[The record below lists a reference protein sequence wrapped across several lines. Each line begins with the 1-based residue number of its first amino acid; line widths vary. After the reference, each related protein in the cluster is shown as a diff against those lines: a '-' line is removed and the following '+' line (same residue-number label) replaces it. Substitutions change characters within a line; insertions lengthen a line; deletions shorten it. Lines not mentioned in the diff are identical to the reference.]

1 MKSKLS
7 TLGLVLIL
15 SALIVSG
22 CAPATA
28 QPTPVPPTPT
38 PVPPTLT
45 PIPPTP
51 TPKPPTPTP
60 VPATLT
66 PMPPTPTPVPPTST
80 PVPPKDE
87 IADWKTYT
95 NERYGYSLRYPP
107 DCTFGPMPK
116 GCKQKPPEERAPE
129 CLCFLNAEDPDQVRL
144 EAFTRVKDDIKG
156 ASFGVSRSAHDPP
169 PGADLIEYIKEKFSS
184 YGEIPNEPN
193 AKVGGM
199 PAVRLYVPPSPM
211 AFSWEVIFFIKD
223 GKLLEIRMHDV
234 DEKANRELYD
244 RISSA
249 LDIVVEALA
258 TQPADEY
265 PGWATYANADYGF
278 SFRYPSTWTLQ
289 EEPHFVKLSQQT
301 WALVVGYRRAT
312 EDPEI
317 LRTGPGA
324 GDMEHRSTV
333 TFLGQERPRVVL
345 VYEGKDK
352 LVLYG
357 NEPGDLVFLISLLD
371 DSRADYQD
379 IDIPEALQAEAD
391 QIVESFELTPA
402 RPEVTEEPVDGWV
415 GRIVR
420 LPPGS
425 QFGDYFEREDRQ
437 RFGIGSADETLQEQI
452 EDARWTGAQV
462 KVWGQLL
469 TGIPAYEGRQV
480 QVERLEVVSGPAQEP
495 RNLSPFAFPCASSEL
510 PTDRWGQYWAWSA
523 IDGSPE
529 TTWAEEG
536 HLGHEPWPSGPG
548 IGEWIILVFPET
560 IEIDRIGVDIG
571 FDRDADIFAKN
582 NRLKRAT
589 IMFSK
594 GDVVE
599 LAFDDVRGVQMKD
612 IPPVTTTYVQLVIDE
627 IYPGSKF
634 DDTCISEIEVWGT
647 TQ

>member
-1 MKSKLS
+1 M
-7 TLGLVLIL
+7 
-15 SALIVSG
+15 
-22 CAPATA
+22 
-28 QPTPVPPTPT
+28 
-38 PVPPTLT
+38 
-45 PIPPTP
+45 
-51 TPKPPTPTP
+51 
-60 VPATLT
+60 
-66 PMPPTPTPVPPTST
+66 
-80 PVPPKDE
+80 
-87 IADWKTYT
+87 
-95 NERYGYSLRYPP
+95 
-107 DCTFGPMPK
+107 
-116 GCKQKPPEERAPE
+116 
-129 CLCFLNAEDPDQVRL
+129 
-144 EAFTRVKDDIKG
+144 
-156 ASFGVSRSAHDPP
+156 
-169 PGADLIEYIKEKFSS
+169 IEYIKEKFSS

-211 AFSWEVIFFIKD
+211 AFSWQVIFFIKD

-249 LDIVVEALA
+249 LDIVVEAPA
-258 TQPADEY
+258 TQRADEY
-265 PGWATYANADYGF
+265 PGWATCANAHYGF

-317 LRTGPGA
+317 LRMGPGA

-371 DSRADYQD
+371 DSRADYQA
-379 IDIPEALQAEAD
+379 IAIPEALQAEAD

-425 QFGDYFEREDRQ
+425 QFGDYFEREDGQ

-462 KVWGQLL
+462 KLWGQLL

-480 QVERLEVVSGPAQEP
+480 HVERLEVVSGPAQEP
-495 RNLSPFAFPCASSEL
+495 RNFSPFAFPCASSEL

-548 IGEWIILVFPET
+548 IGEWIMLVFPET
-560 IEIDRIGVDIG
+560 IEVHRIGVDVG

-594 GDVVE
+594 GDFVE
-599 LAFDDVRGVQMKD
+599 LAFEDVRGVQMKD
-612 IPPVTTTYVQLVIDE
+612 IPPVTTTYVQLVIDDV
-627 IYPGSKF
+627 YPGSKF